1 MDIELNA
8 VELRILGVL
17 IEKQMSTPDY
27 YPLTLNALTNACNQ
41 KNNREPVMKLSSE
54 DVETALKSLRN
65 QHWVWQ
71 IMTHGSRTP
80 KYEHNLEEK
89 TGCTPRELSL
99 LCELFLRGPQT
110 PGELNT
116 RTARLIESHGIIGI
130 EQTLKKLMERDQ
142 GPLVMMLDRQPG
154 HKENRY
160 AHLFCTP
167 EQTEEI
173 YRPSVPEPSRSSSN
187 AASER
192 ISALEARVE
201 ELETSLEEM
210 KNQFSAF
217 KSQFE

>member
-65 QHWVWQ
+65 AHWVWQ

-89 TGCTPRELSL
+89 TGCT
-99 LCELFLRGPQT
+99 
-110 PGELNT
+110 
-116 RTARLIESHGIIGI
+116 
-130 EQTLKKLMERDQ
+130 
-142 GPLVMMLDRQPG
+142 
-154 HKENRY
+154 
-160 AHLFCTP
+160 
-167 EQTEEI
+167 
-173 YRPSVPEPSRSSSN
+173 
-187 AASER
+187 
-192 ISALEARVE
+192 
-201 ELETSLEEM
+201 
-210 KNQFSAF
+210 
-217 KSQFE
+217 